1 MRVAPTV
8 ILDSTSRIELERLS
22 RKRSLAARVVVRSR
36 IILLAADGLQN
47 RQIAAELGMSTRMA
61 ALWRGRYLSLGI
73 QGLLKDGRA
82 ASRAHAQNYGRSGSR
97 SRCQDHADDAVQC
110 YPMVHA
116 RNGP

>member
-61 ALWRGRYLSLGI
+61 AVAWPLFI
-73 QGLLKDGRA
+73 
-82 ASRAHAQNYGRSGSR
+82 
-97 SRCQDHADDAVQC
+97 
-110 YPMVHA
+110 A
-116 RNGP
+116 RHPRLA